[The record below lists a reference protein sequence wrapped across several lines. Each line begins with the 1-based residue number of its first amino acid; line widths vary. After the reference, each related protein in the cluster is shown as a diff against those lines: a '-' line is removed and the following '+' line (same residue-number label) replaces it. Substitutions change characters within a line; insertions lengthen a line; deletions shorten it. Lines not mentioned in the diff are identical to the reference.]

1 MSKISFL
8 SRKPD
13 AAQRPQ
19 NRPSAVIE
27 TDNTDLDAE
36 LFGPIATQLGGENE
50 AVRNLLLSAGHK
62 ISELDAIKDAFGKL
76 VDPVQK
82 ALSAFEAEKNE
93 KLKLQ
98 TLFGNAR
105 AAYAKLRTEFGA
117 VEAKAASLEAEY
129 ARVRD
134 ELAVTQQNLH
144 AIEEGKTEQAAELL
158 ARHAQIADLQRCIQ
172 QEAAELRSTREE
184 SRRFNERLLAADKRI
199 VDFEANNEALRQK
212 LVLSDKERG
221 FLQSSL
227 EQATAESLRVSRR
240 LSEIESALSASQ
252 DRLRAAEGSFHQAER
267 ERTRLAAALDD
278 AGERFQNEIN
288 AQRMRFDALQARTS
302 TTEQLLDEARRAL
315 TTRSEEARGF
325 ERRLAEATLTRN
337 VVEDKLGQI
346 ETALSERDNQIS
358 DHSQAR
364 ATLTEQNAAL
374 VKAVKVRDQ
383 ALSRA
388 DEKMKIM
395 EDRVRFLEDELKSA
409 QQASTQQIDDV
420 KAALHHEQIERS
432 VMEGALEASRKDNAR
447 LLRELGV
454 LQNRST
460 FGDTGEESQPRSR
473 RAA

>member
-1 MSKISFL
+1 M
-8 SRKPD
+8 
-13 AAQRPQ
+13 
-19 NRPSAVIE
+19 
-27 TDNTDLDAE
+27 T
-36 LFGPIATQLGGENE
+36 
-50 AVRNLLLSAGHK
+50 
-62 ISELDAIKDAFGKL
+62 
-76 VDPVQK
+76 
-82 ALSAFEAEKNE
+82 
-93 KLKLQ
+93 
-98 TLFGNAR
+98 
-105 AAYAKLRTEFGA
+105 
-117 VEAKAASLEAEY
+117 
-129 ARVRD
+129 
-134 ELAVTQQNLH
+134 
-144 AIEEGKTEQAAELL
+144 
-158 ARHAQIADLQRCIQ
+158 
-172 QEAAELRSTREE
+172 
-184 SRRFNERLLAADKRI
+184 
-199 VDFEANNEALRQK
+199 EALA
-212 LVLSDKERG
+212 
-221 FLQSSL
+221 F
-227 EQATAESLRVSRR
+227 
-240 LSEIESALSASQ
+240 
-252 DRLRAAEGSFHQAER
+252 
-267 ERTRLAAALDD
+267 
-278 AGERFQNEIN
+278 AGY
-288 AQRMRFDALQARTS
+288 TPPY
-302 TTEQLLDEARRAL
+302 
-315 TTRSEEARGF
+315 
-325 ERRLAEATLTRN
+325 EATLTRN